1 MARNVYFS
9 DKVRSEQNLYD
20 DIVIESLKIYGQDV
34 YYLPRDI
41 VNKNPVFG
49 EDVPSRF
56 NSAYIVE
63 MYIENIEGFDGE
75 GDLFTRFGVEIRD
88 EATFV
93 VSRRR
98 WNQTVG
104 LYDND
109 IDSERPREGD
119 LVYLTMTNK
128 LFEIT
133 HVEHEQPFY
142 QLANLPVFKL
152 RATLFEYN
160 DEDLDTGIKILDEI
174 ETKYAYTYILTLGEA
189 GVIEVGD
196 TATQTLSDGTTI
208 TGEVAKYSDSDN
220 KLHLIHVGASDG
232 AFHTF
237 VTTETINVGDSDIS
251 VTAVTEDNKIS
262 NNEQNT
268 IFQNDATGFLDFSES
283 NPFGDPS

>member
-1 MARNVYFS
+1 MQKKGA
-9 DKVRSEQNLYD
+9 
-20 DIVIESLKIYGQDV
+20 
-34 YYLPRDI
+34 
-41 VNKNPVFG
+41 
-49 EDVPSRF
+49 
-56 NSAYIVE
+56 
-63 MYIENIEGFDGE
+63 
-75 GDLFTRFGVEIRD
+75 
-88 EATFV
+88 
-93 VSRRR
+93 
-98 WNQTVG
+98 
-104 LYDND
+104 D
-109 IDSERPREGD
+109 IDTLFLHWPREHGGKGID
-119 LVYLTMTNK
+119 DERDATNNHDRPSLYLRGIDHPHSAFVNQ
-128 LFEIT
+128 
-133 HVEHEQPFY
+133 V
-142 QLANLPVFKL
+142 
-152 RATLFEYN
+152 
-160 DEDLDTGIKILDEI
+160 DTDNNEG
-174 ETKYAYTYILTLGEA
+174 